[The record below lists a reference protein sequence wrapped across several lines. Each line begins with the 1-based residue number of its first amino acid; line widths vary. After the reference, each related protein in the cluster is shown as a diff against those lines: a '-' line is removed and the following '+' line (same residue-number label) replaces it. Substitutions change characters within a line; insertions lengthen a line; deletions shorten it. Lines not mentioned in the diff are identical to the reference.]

1 MMTKR
6 IVPGAVSFFCFAV
19 VTATTVFA
27 GGYYLPHQT
36 ARGVG
41 LSNALTAG
49 VDDPS
54 AVYYNPA
61 ALGEVEGNQLLL
73 TGSYINTINS
83 VENSGRKADNLN
95 ENHFTGSLFGN
106 YHIPGTDIS
115 LGLGA
120 YTPFGLA
127 TSYGGGFTRFG
138 ARQTQLKT
146 LYLTPAAS
154 WSPFKFLS
162 VGGGFSFIHSSAVL
176 SRSLCFDPTPLACT
190 SSLVFPKETK
200 VRITDSANAYSYNV
214 GILVKPTEKIKIGFS
229 YRGRA
234 DLHFDNADTKFSGDL
249 GSTKMKA
256 NVRPIPL
263 PPIINLGVFW
273 QINPAW
279 GAEIVY
285 EYQHWSEFKDIK
297 ATFSRLPFGVFPRSF
312 TLTESWKNSNTV
324 RLGSFYRLTKNL
336 ELRGGIG
343 LEESPIPSRTLNPS
357 IPGADLLTLNGGLGY
372 KWEKFFVDLGYQAV
386 FYETRRVRNS
396 ELEGGTAPGSAFA
409 GAPGKDKYKTF
420 NNFVSLSVGYRF

>member
-1 MMTKR
+1 MGLKKPI
-6 IVPGAVSFFCFAV
+6 IVVIFLFYFAALSPECVFPGGF
-19 VTATTVFA
+19 
-27 GGYYLPHQT
+27 YLPHQT

-61 ALGEVEGNQLLL
+61 ALGEVEGNQILV

-83 VENSGRKADNLN
+83 VENSGREAEN
-95 ENHFTGSLFGN
+95 EKEHNFTGSLFGN
-106 YHIPGTDIS
+106 YHFTKD
-115 LGLGA
+115 LTWGLGV

-138 ARQTQLKT
+138 ARQTELRT
-146 LYLTPAAS
+146 IYVTPAAS
-154 WSPFKFLS
+154 WKINQYLS
-162 VGGGFSFIHSSAVL
+162 VGGGFSFVHGSAIL
-176 SRSLCFDPTPLACT
+176 SRSLCFDPTPLGCT
-190 SSLVFPKETK
+190 SPLVFPRQTK
-200 VRITDSANAYSYNV
+200 LRLTASDNAYSYNV
-214 GILVKPTEKIKIGFS
+214 GILVKPIEKIKIGFS

-234 DLHFDNADTKFSGDL
+234 DLHFNNADTKFSGDL
-249 GSTKMKA
+249 GTTKLKA

-263 PPIINLGVFW
+263 PAIINLGVFW
-273 QINPAW
+273 QMTPSW

-285 EYQHWSEFKDIK
+285 EYQRWSEFKDIR
-297 ATFSRLPFGVFPRSF
+297 ATFSSAPFGIFPRSF
-312 TLTESWKNSNTV
+312 ALNESWKNSSTV
-324 RLGSFYRLTKNL
+324 RLGSFYRLTKNI

-343 LEESPIPSRTLNPS
+343 LEESPIPDKTLNPA

-396 ELEGGTAPGSAFA
+396 ELEGGTAPGSPFA

-420 NNFVSLSVGYRF
+420 NNFVSLSLGYRF

>member
-1 MMTKR
+1 MGPKTA
-6 IVPGAVSFFCFAV
+6 ISVAVLFFCFAV
-19 VTATTVFA
+19 FGVRLGFS
-27 GGYYLPHQT
+27 GGFYIPHQT
-36 ARGVG
+36 ARGVA

-106 YHIPGTDIS
+106 YHIPGTDVS

-138 ARQTQLKT
+138 ARQTELKT
-146 LYLTPAAS
+146 LYVTPAAS
-154 WSPFKFLS
+154 WNPSRFFS
-162 VGGGFSFIHSSAVL
+162 VGGGFSFVHSSAVL
-176 SRSLCFDPTPLACT
+176 SRSLCFDGTFFCA
-190 SSLVFPKETK
+190 FPGGEEKI
-200 VRITDSANAYSYNV
+200 RIADTANAYSYNIGV
-214 GILVKPTEKIKIGFS
+214 LVKPTDAVKIGFS

-234 DLHFDNADTKFSGDL
+234 DLHFDNADTKLSGVL
-249 GSTKMKA
+249 PGKTKA

-263 PPIINLGVFW
+263 PPIIDVGLFW
-273 QINPAW
+273 QINPSW
-279 GAEIVY
+279 GAELVY

-297 ATFSRLPFGVFPRSF
+297 ASFSPAPPGIASIVLAQ
-312 TLTESWKNSNTV
+312 SWKNTSTL
-324 RLGSFYRLTKNL
+324 RLGSFYRLTKNW
-336 ELRGGIG
+336 ELRAGIG
-343 LEESPIPSRTLNPS
+343 LEESPIPNKTLNPA
-357 IPGADLLTLNGGLGY
+357 IPGANLLTLNGGVGY
-372 KWEKFFVDLGYQAV
+372 KWEKFSVDVGYQAV
-386 FYETRRVRNS
+386 FYRTRKVNNL
-396 ELEGGTAPGSAFA
+396 ELEGASPP
-409 GAPGKDKYKTF
+409 GAPFFGALGKDKYQTF
-420 NNFVSLSVGYRF
+420 NNFVSLSLGYRF